1 MVVALV
7 VLALAVGFEEVA
19 VLLVRVV
26 EEGTVVWAGLLVD
39 SPEEVVV
46 VVAWVGLVEVP
57 LDDCVLDEPEAV

>member
-7 VLALAVGFEEVA
+7 VLALAVGFGEVA

-26 EEGTVVWAGLLVD
+26 EEGAVVWADLLVD
-39 SPEEVVV
+39 PLEEVVV